1 MGYAPLRDGSLVC
14 PRRAAP
20 QGSEAS
26 LRMLTE
32 AAPTGGGRTSP
43 EKLPATIEQLN
54 ISAEEAATCAAE
66 DECCDVSSDLDDSAA
81 VAAAVAAVEA
91 KRAAIVAAVVAA
103 RLAHKNNQGE
113 QQRKERK
120 AKATDFFSA
129 GEVPLSFGEE
139 KRNQGGE
146 KVKDYRQQGEYGMK
160 KFIKP

>member
-66 DECCDVSSDLDDSAA
+66 DECCDVSSDLDDRQLGGRGCS
-81 VAAAVAAVEA
+81 
-91 KRAAIVAAVVAA
+91 
-103 RLAHKNNQGE
+103 
-113 QQRKERK
+113 
-120 AKATDFFSA
+120 S
-129 GEVPLSFGEE
+129 
-139 KRNQGGE
+139 GGE
-146 KVKDYRQQGEYGMK
+146 ARGDRGGGCGRASGAQE
-160 KFIKP
+160 